1 MGNEKKKIKKVK
13 MELKGEK
20 ERNYPFKLGPIL
32 SKQVIYNMFSLEI
45 HKNIF

>member
-1 MGNEKKKIKKVK
+1 

-20 ERNYPFKLGPIL
+20 ERNYTFKLGPIL

-45 HKNIF
+45 H